1 MGVYR
6 GSETH
11 LHTPCL
17 QTGMKRLSNSFRV
30 RMSRIVLSAAILVVS
45 VSAQPAQAEQ
55 QPDTLL
61 SGTIEQ
67 LLGELRG
74 NRPEYEADMCQLYS
88 LVRSLVLPHF
98 WINKIVRIVLGK
110 HFKEASP
117 EMRSRFSDAF
127 MEMMIRTY
135 ATAMFEYTEQGLVPP
150 PPEILEMDEAAGTA
164 LLRQRVPVSGQAP
177 VLVDYDMRRTTDD
190 HWKILDIKID
200 HISLVITYRLQ
211 YDHMIRKKGIELVL
225 YTLEKKIEDC

>member
-1 MGVYR
+1 
-6 GSETH
+6 
-11 LHTPCL
+11 
-17 QTGMKRLSNSFRV
+17 MKRLYNLLGIATSV
-30 RMSRIVLSAAILVVS
+30 IVLSAVMLVVS
-45 VSAQPAQAEQ
+45 VAAQPAQAEQ

-61 SGTIEQ
+61 RGTIEQ
-67 LLGELRG
+67 LLDEFRS
-74 NRPEYEADMCQLYS
+74 NRSEYEADKCQLYS
-88 LVRSLVLPHF
+88 MVRNIVLPQF
-98 WINKIVRIVLGK
+98 WVDKIVRIILGK

-117 EMRSRFSDAF
+117 EIRSRFSDAF

-150 PPEILEMDEAAGTA
+150 PPEILEMDGPAGTA

-177 VLVDYDMRRTTDD
+177 VLVDYDMRSTDD
-190 HWKILDIKID
+190 HWQILDIKID

-211 YDHMIRKKGIELVL
+211 YDSMIRKKGIELVL